1 MKKLILLL
9 LIVPVFSFGQMNYY
23 VSAKGGLNVREA
35 PEAKAKKVS
44 TLPQGTFVSIE
55 SRTAIKLDINDTDKK
70 TGVKKQI
77 EGEWVKIISENNI
90 EGYVFDGYLVKF
102 KPNSWTIFT
111 TVSNVNLDL
120 NEINLKS
127 NEIEIY
133 YNILTEY
140 YKTLKIGEIV
150 QLVPLDKELPNLEF
164 IVIGVEKE
172 IYPDLDNTPECCDHQ
187 GYVVKAKIKKNILPK
202 YLDIK
207 QDRIRALVV
216 HPPVKSAKFLA
227 DPNNSHL
234 EGDFTSTEIYMVD
247 DFTKAFDLLDFDNDG
262 KPDFQSVEYCIK
274 TAELT
279 DGRIY
284 CELYGGGKQIKINN
298 KWIDLTYWTPM

>member
-9 LIVPVFSFGQMNYY
+9 IIISFDTFGQMDYY

-35 PEAKAKKVS
+35 PNAKAKKVS
-44 TLPQGTFVSIE
+44 ILPQGTLVSIK
-55 SRTAIKLDINDTDKK
+55 SRTAIKLMINDTDRR
-70 TGVKKQI
+70 TGIKKQI
-77 EGEWVKIISENNI
+77 EGEWVKIFSENNI

-111 TVSNVNLDL
+111 TVSNLNLDL
-120 NEINLKS
+120 NEKKLKS
-127 NEIEIY
+127 NELEIN

-164 IVIGVEKE
+164 IVISVEKE
-172 IYPDLDNTPECCDHQ
+172 IYPDLDYTPECCDHQ
-187 GYVVKAKIKKNILPK
+187 GYLVKAKIKKNIPPK

-216 HPPVKSAKFLA
+216 HPPIKSAKFLA
-227 DPNNSHL
+227 DPNNSVL

-284 CELYGGGKQIKINN
+284 CELYGGGTQIRINN